1 MGVACAVAV
10 AGARPQGGDW
20 PVYGGDP
27 GGRKYSTL
35 AVINRD
41 NVAGLKVAW
50 EWKTGEQPKKELGTF
65 PGAFQNTPLMI
76 DGVLYVSTP
85 YNRVAALDAVT
96 GRELWSFDPKAYD
109 DGQPASGQGFVHRG
123 VAAWRDRGALRIF
136 LNTRHRLISLDAK
149 TGQPVPL
156 FGTGGEIDLGEGLL
170 WPINKKHYSNTSPP
184 VVYKDLV
191 ILGSGIGDRL
201 MYKNDPPGDVRAF
214 DARTG

>member
-1 MGVACAVAV
+1 MRRALLALLAP
-10 AGARPQGGDW
+10 AALSAQTDW

-85 YNRVAALDAVT
+85 YNRVAALDAVLQ
-96 GRELWSFDPKAYD
+96 REETN
-109 DGQPASGQGFVHRG
+109 R
-123 VAAWRDRGALRIF
+123 AARPEA
-136 LNTRHRLISLDAK
+136 
-149 TGQPVPL
+149 PV
-156 FGTGGEIDLGEGLL
+156 
-170 WPINKKHYSNTSPP
+170 
-184 VVYKDLV
+184 
-191 ILGSGIGDRL
+191 
-201 MYKNDPPGDVRAF
+201 DVMA
-214 DARTG
+214 